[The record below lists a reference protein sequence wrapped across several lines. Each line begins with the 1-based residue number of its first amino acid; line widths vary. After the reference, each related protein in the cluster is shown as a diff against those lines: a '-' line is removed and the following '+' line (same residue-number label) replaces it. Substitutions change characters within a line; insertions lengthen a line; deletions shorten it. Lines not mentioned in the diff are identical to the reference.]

1 MNSIIIIEFLLVGN
15 IGIIQTL
22 FALKTRRKIKNLA
35 TIIPE
40 LEFLKLKT
48 YYIPIKDLQSLQ
60 PKVILKNL
68 TTYKN
73 KSKEQT
79 DQLNSQTNNVFS
91 SLLKEPNGDDK
102 ENKKEVSLINP
113 IQKINSIV
121 EKILLAINI
130 YLLRNK
136 GATNDFNFINNL
148 VERNLLV
155 EEENIRHTTSFPL
168 YLGIMATI
176 VGVVLGLLNFV
187 YISNSN
193 IDLGIQTFTISVSIA
208 ILASFWGLFCA
219 FANTNINLKIGKSSL
234 AQIKNELSVFL
245 QTELP
250 PELNQNDTSK
260 IHTLHT
266 NFEKFNENFTAN
278 LNKFSVMMNNNHNA
292 LLAQERILMAL
303 ESIDII
309 EIANINIS
317 VLKEL
322 KTGITHLDKFNQYL
336 NNLNDLANG
345 TTRLTTSF
353 ENLLSHSNNFQ
364 GLAEKLNSRIEDSNK
379 LIEFLNDHFHKL
391 EERGEIIRESVV
403 KVEDVMIKSLV
414 QLEQHTQIKINA
426 IKQITNKEVDLMTQV
441 FTENRSHISKL
452 SLIEDLKTSIE
463 DFKTNSIKSIEGIKN
478 EVKSLKKSIE
488 NSNIILNEKK

>member
-1 MNSIIIIEFLLVGN
+1 
-15 IGIIQTL
+15 
-22 FALKTRRKIKNLA
+22 
-35 TIIPE
+35 
-40 LEFLKLKT
+40 
-48 YYIPIKDLQSLQ
+48 
-60 PKVILKNL
+60 
-68 TTYKN
+68 
-73 KSKEQT
+73 
-79 DQLNSQTNNVFS
+79 
-91 SLLKEPNGDDK
+91 
-102 ENKKEVSLINP
+102 
-113 IQKINSIV
+113 
-121 EKILLAINI
+121 
-130 YLLRNK
+130 
-136 GATNDFNFINNL
+136 
-148 VERNLLV
+148 
-155 EEENIRHTTSFPL
+155 
-168 YLGIMATI
+168 
-176 VGVVLGLLNFV
+176 
-187 YISNSN
+187 
-193 IDLGIQTFTISVSIA
+193 
-208 ILASFWGLFCA
+208 
-219 FANTNINLKIGKSSL
+219 
-234 AQIKNELSVFL
+234 
-245 QTELP
+245 
-250 PELNQNDTSK
+250 
-260 IHTLHT
+260 
-266 NFEKFNENFTAN
+266 
-278 LNKFSVMMNNNHNA
+278 MNNNHNA